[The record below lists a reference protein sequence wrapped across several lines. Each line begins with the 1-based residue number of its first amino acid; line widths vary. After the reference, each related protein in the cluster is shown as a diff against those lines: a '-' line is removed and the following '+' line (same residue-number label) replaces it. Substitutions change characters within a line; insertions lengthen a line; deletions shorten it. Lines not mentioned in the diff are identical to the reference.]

1 MLTQPHCWQ
10 HQVLQL
16 QRCTSEWRDGRRW
29 ENEEKGGKEWR
40 YIKTQSSQIF
50 RSSSSALP
58 SALPDLDSASASAA
72 HVGNTD
78 VTGPRDLYILRE
90 RGSVFIVYGFG
101 TSLQRT
107 RRILQKLV
115 YSVVQTASDCAEQR
129 FTKMSSTE
137 AGKSPPAKRR
147 RTVADVKVQTIMTQ
161 EEIDHLDSPVWTVSF
176 LFYKLL

>member
-1 MLTQPHCWQ
+1 M
-10 HQVLQL
+10 
-16 QRCTSEWRDGRRW
+16 RERRKRRKD
-29 ENEEKGGKEWR
+29 EE

-78 VTGPRDLYILRE
+78 VTGPRDLYITRE
-90 RGSVFIVYGFG
+90 RGRIYSVWFC
-101 TSLQRT
+101 TTRTET
-107 RRILQKLV
+107 RRILLPV
-115 YSVVQTASDCAEQR
+115 TVLNIE

-161 EEIDHLDSPVWTVSF
+161 EEIDQLDSPVWTVSF
-176 LFYKLL
+176 LFYK